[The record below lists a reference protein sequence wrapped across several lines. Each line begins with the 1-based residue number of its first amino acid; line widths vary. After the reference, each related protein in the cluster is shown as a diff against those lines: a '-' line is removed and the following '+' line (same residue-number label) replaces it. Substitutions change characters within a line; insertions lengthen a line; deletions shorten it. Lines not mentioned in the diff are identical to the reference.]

1 MISQLRR
8 RTIDVKSRETL
19 GLADRY
25 GYFGRLMAT
34 SVEKRQHELGVIRE
48 TIESVWVAIILA
60 FVLRAFMIEAFVIPT
75 RSMAPRRMGPH
86 YAQVCPAGGVEYSYG
101 WQSDGS
107 VPRRER
113 TSPSGAR
120 CPSCTYRFT
129 TTAGKY
135 LNGGDRVLVMKYLY
149 KFAEPKP
156 FDVVVFRN
164 PQSNANNYIKRLIGL
179 PGETLEIVHGDVFV
193 TPQGAESPEIRR
205 KPDRAQNVMW
215 QTISDN
221 DYQPDMA
228 KLKSD
233 GMYVQTPRRWDP
245 LDEAHGK
252 LWERTNKGRSFVFQ
266 GSKAGGTLEFR
277 GVREINEDID
287 PGRPEHFMREAFV
300 PRYGYNPEQFEL
312 RCIDPQVDVCSDLKL
327 SLVAR
332 PLSGAA
338 SVECML
344 DGLWFSVKAI
354 IDTDGTVTVLARPR
368 EAEAQGADDP
378 ARLKIDPWVEL
389 ARAKT
394 SAIGEGSGRKIEL
407 AHVDHSVK
415 VWVGGKKVID
425 KNYSIGLD
433 KLKKRL
439 ERAHAEPLP
448 IPGARI
454 AVSGG
459 RLELTHLK
467 LMRDVYY
474 TDFKL
479 SQSGRES
486 LDFLTDYARKG
497 GNVRSGDPGWGVI
510 GNPITL
516 KKADA
521 ANGENPDLDEFFVL
535 GDNSPQSLDSR
546 GWIEAAPSLRLY
558 DDDKKPQYKLGTVPR
573 YNMIGK
579 AMFVYWPSGFRLS
592 LLPGLPIIPDVGRMR
607 LIR

>member
-1 MISQLRR
+1 
-8 RTIDVKSRETL
+8 
-19 GLADRY
+19 
-25 GYFGRLMAT
+25 MAT
-34 SVEKRQHELGVIRE
+34 SVQKRQHELGVIRE

-75 RSMAPRRMGPH
+75 GSMAPRLMGEH
-86 YAQVCPAGGVEYSYG
+86 YDLVCPACGYEYSYG

-113 TSPSGAR
+113 TSPAGAR

-193 TPQGAESPEIRR
+193 TPPGAEKPEIRR

-215 QTISDN
+215 QIISDN

-228 KLKSD
+228 KLKSESD

-245 LDEAHGK
+245 IDEAQGK
-252 LWERTNKGRSFVFQ
+252 LWERTNNGRSFVFQ
-266 GSKAGGTLEFR
+266 GDKTRGTLEFR
-277 GVREINEDID
+277 GVKEINQDVD

-300 PRYGYNPEQFEL
+300 PRDGYNPEPFEL
-312 RCIDPQVDVCSDLKL
+312 RCLDPPVDFCSDLKL
-327 SLVAR
+327 SLVVR
-332 PLSGAA
+332 PLEGA
-338 SVECML
+338 SKVECML
-344 DGLWFSVKAI
+344 DGLWFSIKAI
-354 IDTDGTVTVLARPR
+354 VDTDGTIIVLARPR
-368 EAEAQGADDP
+368 ESDDP
-378 ARLKIDPWVEL
+378 NQDDPDRLKVDDWVEL
-389 ARAKT
+389 ARAST
-394 SAIGEGSGRKIEL
+394 SAIGQGAGRMIEL

-415 VWVGGKKVID
+415 VWVGGNKVID
-425 KNYSIGLD
+425 RNYSIGLD

-439 ERAHAEPLP
+439 ETAHEKLLP

-467 LMRDVYY
+467 IMRDVYY
-474 TDFKL
+474 TYFKL
-479 SQSGRES
+479 SPSGREN
-486 LDFLTDYARKG
+486 LDFLTDYARDG
-497 GNVRSGDPGWGVI
+497 GGVKAGDPGWGVA
-510 GNPITL
+510 GNPISL
-516 KKADA
+516 KKADSSK
-521 ANGENPDLDEFFVL
+521 GENPDLDEFFVL

-558 DDDKKPQYKLGTVPR
+558 DENNERQYKLGTVPR

-579 AMFVYWPSGFRLS
+579 AMFVYWPSGFRLN